1 MSVTEKAAIQTTA
14 APTTGA
20 RGAGIKL
27 AGVEQRYGDPKSSVL
42 ALTDVNLEIGKGEF
56 LVLLGPSGCGK
67 TTLMRIIAG
76 LLKSTSGKVEIDG
89 QPLWNGSRRNDKV
102 MEELGVVF
110 QDANMFPW
118 LTIED
123 NIALPLKLRGVS
135 KTERRKRASEL
146 CELVSIKGFEK
157 RWPRELSGGM
167 RQRAAIARALSCKPQ
182 ILLMDEPFGAL
193 DAMTREQMNLEL
205 QRIWMESGCTVVLV
219 THSIREAV
227 FLADRV
233 LLLSPR
239 PGRMDTLKTIDI
251 ARPRSAYDQSTPEF
265 QAYELEL
272 RKRLD
277 TFA

>member
-1 MSVTEKAAIQTTA
+1 MSVIEQLGIERA
-14 APTTGA
+14 GA
-20 RGAGIKL
+20 KGAGIKL
-27 AGVEQRYGDPKSSVL
+27 KGVEQRYGDPKSSVL
-42 ALTDVNLEIGKGEF
+42 ALTGVDLEIGKGEF

-76 LLKSTSGKVEIDG
+76 LLKSTSGTVEIDG
-89 QPLWNGSRRNDKV
+89 QPLWNGGRRNDKV

-123 NIALPLKLRGVS
+123 NIALPLKLRGVG
-135 KTERRKRASEL
+135 KEERRRRAAEL
-146 CELVSIKGFEK
+146 CELVGIRGFEK

-167 RQRAAIARALSCKPQ
+167 RQRAAIARALSCRPQ

-239 PGRMDTLKTIDI
+239 PGKMDTLRDIEI
-251 ARPRSAYDQSTPEF
+251 ARPRTSYDQSTPAF